1 MKILVPLLAALVL
14 IVGVAGVAQAGIE
27 APPGALGATKPG
39 TFVKDPFLDTIGP
52 TGYLLFENQKNQLTC
67 AIPVKS
73 VQTQQATV
81 DFKTDPYGCRNDD
94 ATKLLIVRLGPL
106 GPSSNGL
113 RDNNPN
119 PLFIEVNDDSSCR
132 GGHPSSRIT
141 IAAYGSYT
149 VPSFQTRVNL
159 GGVQVSGTIGQ
170 IDGKVSCVRLTR
182 FA

>member
-1 MKILVPLLAALVL
+1 
-14 IVGVAGVAQAGIE
+14 
-27 APPGALGATKPG
+27 
-39 TFVKDPFLDTIGP
+39 
-52 TGYLLFENQKNQLTC
+52 
-67 AIPVKS
+67 
-73 VQTQQATV
+73 
-81 DFKTDPYGCRNDD
+81 
-94 ATKLLIVRLGPL
+94 LIVRLGPL
-106 GPSSNGL
+106 GPSSNRL

-119 PLFIEVNDDSSCR
+119 PLFIEVDDDSSGR

-141 IAAYGSYT
+141 IAAYGSYP